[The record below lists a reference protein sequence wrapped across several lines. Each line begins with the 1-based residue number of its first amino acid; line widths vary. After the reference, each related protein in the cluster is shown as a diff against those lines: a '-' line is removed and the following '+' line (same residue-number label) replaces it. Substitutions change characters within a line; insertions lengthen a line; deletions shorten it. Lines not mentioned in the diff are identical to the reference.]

1 MRLVFSGT
9 RLPEYRWPSDPEED
23 LLYRSVG
30 AALIILP
37 TQTAI
42 ANVEAIGP
50 VGGKPY
56 EAQLNGGNE
65 KFLLELKRRVEGA
78 GFGDVEILS
87 SMFVVT
93 AKSSSGRDLAL
104 IVDSDTQAL
113 QIGSDEV
120 AEASH
125 AKPLL
130 KLCGVCGEKS
140 SEAKTRRSQSALNAP

>member
-30 AALIILP
+30 AALIILS

-78 GFGDVEILS
+78 GFGDVEILP

-93 AKSSSGRDLAL
+93 AKSSSGRDVAL
-104 IVDSDTQAL
+104 IVDSDTLQAL

-120 AEASH
+120 AEASQCQ
-125 AKPLL
+125 AAP
-130 KLCGVCGEKS
+130 
-140 SEAKTRRSQSALNAP
+140 EALRRLR

>member
-1 MRLVFSGT
+1 
-9 RLPEYRWPSDPEED
+9 
-23 LLYRSVG
+23 
-30 AALIILP
+30 
-37 TQTAI
+37 
-42 ANVEAIGP
+42 VEAIGP

-93 AKSSSGRDLAL
+93 AKSSSGRDVAL
-104 IVDSDTQAL
+104 IVDSDTLQAL

-120 AEASH
+120 AEASQCQ
-125 AKPLL
+125 AAP
-130 KLCGVCGEKS
+130 
-140 SEAKTRRSQSALNAP
+140 EALRRMR